1 MKSSLEIPK
10 KIAAPIVNNNPVV
23 TIDAA
28 GKRLGRVASEAAM
41 YLLGKK
47 APTFARNKVAE
58 VNVHIINCAQ
68 AYMDTKKKAD
78 KEYVTFTGF
87 RGGINTES
95 LAALIARKGVTEPFR
110 RAVYR
115 MLPGNSLRKKRMMN
129 LTITD

>member
-1 MKSSLEIPK
+1 MKTTT
-10 KIAAPIVNNNPVV
+10 ATNNTSANVI
-23 TIDAA
+23 TIDAS

-47 APTFARNKVAE
+47 VPTFARNQVADIKVNI
-58 VNVHIINCAQ
+58 VNCSQ
-68 AYMDTKKKAD
+68 AYIDTKKKAD

-95 LAALIARKGVTEPFR
+95 LSALIARKGVSEPFR

-129 LTITD
+129 LTISE